1 MSLYGARLKC
11 CPFVHTCVV
20 SGLAGRRRRQRL
32 QHRGFKDRRLLAAH
46 SRARSTV
53 VNCCTRGRSSH
64 ISCRTCVRLSRHS
77 RRVHA
82 SARQRLLREHPT
94 SDMCAAGRRDPQS
107 RGFRRLRRTLSGF
120 TACDAPG
127 WCKRFVDGVE
137 REFFD
142 DIARGAVVQSIVL
155 HCRIARP
162 VGGSLRIT
170 SASIKASRADDRE
183 LPD

>member
-1 MSLYGARLKC
+1 MSLYGARLKR

-32 QHRGFKDRRLLAAH
+32 QHPGFRRPA
-46 SRARSTV
+46 STGRPFARQIF
-53 VNCCTRGRSSH
+53 GREMLYSGGSSH

-82 SARQRLLREHPT
+82 SARQRLLRQHPT

-127 WCKRFVDGVE
+127 WCKRVVDGVE

-170 SASIKASRADDRE
+170 SASIKGQSC
-183 LPD
+183 

>member
-1 MSLYGARLKC
+1 MRAHDSDYFENTRQATFVQQEYAIRNPRDFVGYG
-11 CPFVHTCVV
+11 
-20 SGLAGRRRRQRL
+20 
-32 QHRGFKDRRLLAAH
+32 
-46 SRARSTV
+46 
-53 VNCCTRGRSSH
+53 
-64 ISCRTCVRLSRHS
+64 
-77 RRVHA
+77 
-82 SARQRLLREHPT
+82 EH
-94 SDMCAAGRRDPQS
+94 CW
-107 RGFRRLRRTLSGF
+107 GF
-120 TACDAPG
+120 TAFDAPG
-127 WCKRFVDGVE
+127 WCKRVVDGVE